1 MQRSRNGFTLV
12 ELLVVIGIIAV
23 LIGILLPTLNA
34 ARESAKA
41 SVCLSNLRQIGTA
54 MAMYSTE
61 NRGFVVPAY
70 LRRNPFPGNT
80 GRGEE
85 TWATLLAVKGYVKGA
100 NILDYIKPQPGES
113 FVGETAFNSVGSP
126 ANTVFRCPSGVD
138 LGWKE
143 NDASLEPQ
151 SKTDSRN
158 SMFWRRQS
166 LTHAGMTQ
174 SRGSSPMVDNFYA
187 SNSVVPTFPE
197 IRAHTGQAPFFPMRT
212 LEFSNSSADRY
223 AIYGRLTKTTQI
235 KRASTMAMIFD
246 GVMCHDLKTNRISL
260 RHAKQSRANVLFA
273 DGHAEA
279 VHKDSLP
286 NGDDAA
292 TSELRSADTL
302 SRVPFPRWRMD
313 QN

>member
-1 MQRSRNGFTLV
+1 MHRSRKGFTLV

-23 LIGILLPTLNA
+23 LIGILLPSLNA
-34 ARESAKA
+34 AREQAKA

-54 MAMYSTE
+54 MAMYSAE
-61 NRGFVVPAY
+61 YKGAVVPAY

-85 TWATLLAVKGYVKGA
+85 SWATLLAVKGYIKGA
-100 NILDYIKPQPGES
+100 NILDYIKPMPGES
-113 FVGETAFNSVGSP
+113 FVGETAFNSPGSP

-138 LGWKE
+138 QGWKE
-143 NDASLEPQ
+143 NDATLEPQ
-151 SKTDSRN
+151 SKTDARN

-166 LTHAGMTQ
+166 LTNAGITE
-174 SRGSSPMVDNFYA
+174 SRGIAPMVDNFYA
-187 SNSVVPTFPE
+187 SNSVIPTFAE

-212 LEFSNSSADRY
+212 LEFSNNAADRY

-235 KRASTMAMIFD
+235 RRASTMVMIFD

-260 RHAKQSRANVLFA
+260 RHGKKSQSNMLFA

-286 NGDDAA
+286 NGADAA

-302 SRVPFPRWRMD
+302 NRVPSPRWRMD